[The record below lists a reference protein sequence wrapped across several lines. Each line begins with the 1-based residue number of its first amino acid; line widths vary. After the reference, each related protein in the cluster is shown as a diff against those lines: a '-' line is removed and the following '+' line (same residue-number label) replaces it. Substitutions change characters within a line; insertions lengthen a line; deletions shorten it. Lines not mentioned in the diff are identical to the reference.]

1 MRIPLVE
8 PDDPAT
14 DPDTAALLSGIFDAW
29 GTEFNVLKAVANNG
43 QVLQAYATFL
53 GGVYAGLPADER
65 ELAYLTASIVNDCH
79 Y

>member
-1 MRIPLVE
+1 MRIPLV
-8 PDDPAT
+8 DPRDPST
-14 DPDTAALLSGIFDAW
+14 DPSTAALLSGIFDAW

-43 QVLQAYATFL
+43 QVLEAYATFL

-65 ELAYLTASIVNDCH
+65 ELAYLTAAIVNDCH